1 MQAVRLMPRA
11 GWLLSLLA
19 AAWLSGC
26 AAPATPATPSSLA
39 QVPAKQADAIQA
51 PAIQPDSRIV
61 QTLAPTGV
69 LRIGVYLGSPTS
81 MVKDAQGQAQGVALA
96 LGEALGQALGVPTQ
110 VVVHERIAQVVQA
123 MTQGQVDVTFTNASA
138 ARAKL
143 MDFTSPML
151 DLELGYAVMRT
162 SPIQAIADI
171 DRAGVLV
178 GVSEGSSSQ
187 ASLSKTYQAARVVA
201 LPSLAQAAT
210 QLRAGQIQAFATNK
224 AVLFELVDG
233 VPGAHVLPGRWG
245 LEHLALAVPQ
255 GREAAKPYLDQFART
270 VATNGVLSRAVQKAG
285 LRGAV
290 PTL

>member
-1 MQAVRLMPRA
+1 MQAARLMLRTS
-11 GWLLSLLA
+11 WLLSLLA

-26 AAPATPATPSSLA
+26 AAPSTSATQAPT
-39 QVPAKQADAIQA
+39 KQADAIQA
-51 PAIQPDSRIV
+51 PAIQPDARIT

-81 MVKDAQGQAQGVALA
+81 MVKDAQGQAHGVAFA

-143 MDFTSPML
+143 IDFTPPLL

-162 SPIQAIADI
+162 SPIQSMADM
-171 DRAGVLV
+171 DHTGVSV

-201 LPSLAQAAT
+201 LPSLAQAAA
-210 QLRAGQIQAFATNK
+210 QLRSGQIQAFATNK

-270 VATNGVLSRAVQKAG
+270 VATNGVLSRAVQRAG

-290 PTL
+290 PSL